1 MDISNEDIILM
12 KNLILKLT
20 DDIIQYDG
28 ECHKMKEWKELC
40 HQIRKIIKI
49 EQDDTVD
56 SDTDTIPLES
66 DPETEGL
73 IF

>member
-1 MDISNEDIILM
+1 MSHFDKKFQNNYVKIL
-12 KNLILKLT
+12 
-20 DDIIQYDG
+20 
-28 ECHKMKEWKELC
+28 
-40 HQIRKIIKI
+40 KIIKI